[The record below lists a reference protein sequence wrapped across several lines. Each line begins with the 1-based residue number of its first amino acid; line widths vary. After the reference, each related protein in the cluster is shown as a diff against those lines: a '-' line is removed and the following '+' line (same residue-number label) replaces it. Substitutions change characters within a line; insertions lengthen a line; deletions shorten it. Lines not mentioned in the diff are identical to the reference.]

1 MQHPTDLRRVEV
13 ASRRAADRT
22 PAGRAAALAGARPL
36 RTDRTSLR
44 LPARL
49 PIDDWLRIGQ
59 NLTAAAD
66 SAAWWLGDWLV
77 YGQDRF
83 PERYRHAIDGTS
95 LDYQTLRNYA
105 WIARKFP
112 SGRRRAGLS
121 MQHHAEV
128 AAMPPHLQDMWLDH
142 AGKEGWSRN
151 ELRRRI
157 SAEAVSAP
165 TDPASSQEAAT
176 SSQEATKGTAESAE
190 LRLPVSAERQRRWE
204 AAARRADRDLPHWI
218 LDVLDTAAGYN
229 SAPSHGH

>member
-1 MQHPTDLRRVEV
+1 MRSPAELRQVEV
-13 ASRRAADRT
+13 AVRRASRGPSPTGTGPAGT
-22 PAGRAAALAGARPL
+22 AGIPAGRTAPGTAPFP

-49 PIDDWLRIGQ
+49 NMDDWLSIGQ
-59 NLTAAAD
+59 TLTATAD

-83 PERYRHAIDGTS
+83 PERYRQAINGTS

-112 SGRRRAGLS
+112 SDRRRVGLS

-128 AAMPPHLQDMWLDH
+128 AAMPTPLQDIWLNR
-142 AGKEGWSRN
+142 AGEAGWSRN

-157 SAEAVSAP
+157 RAEASPPCGQA
-165 TDPASSQEAAT
+165 
-176 SSQEATKGTAESAE
+176 GTTESAE
-190 LRLPVSAERQRRWE
+190 LRLPVSIERHRRW
-204 AAARRADRDLPHWI
+204 ADAARRTDRDLSHWI
-218 LDVLDTAAGYN
+218 VDVLDIAA
-229 SAPSHGH
+229 SRSVTPPHEH